1 MKKSI
6 SLFLIVAMLFSMSS
20 VAFAADNVQMEP
32 ELFEEY
38 AVDTGI
44 FYRYTLDYVGD
55 EWDAI
60 IFVPND
66 GSSVSFSATKITPLV
81 EGELDEADDGI
92 YSVTIEA
99 GANKEPLEYLREGFS
114 LLNQASVV
122 SASTFD
128 TNTVEQRD
136 SVQADLFAAARKIY
150 GNEYERVVYNDYTYP
165 NVDVIS
171 VHGDLTLRMR
181 KEGSKTF
188 EVGTSLSV
196 AALALTK
203 MTGVSVTLSFL
214 SLVVSVRGEIID
226 TLAVVDAYVVD
237 VDFGRWTTVDN
248 GDYVYTIANKI
259 YQHCGLNERNNE
271 TKAYLQ
277 DEEPELLYMP
287 SPTYYNDYSAQ
298 VEDAYNMYL
307 GLNK

>member
-6 SLFLIVAMLFSMSS
+6 SLFLIVAMLFYMSS
-20 VAFAADNVQMEP
+20 VAFATDNVQMEP

-171 VHGDLTLRMR
+171 VL
-181 KEGSKTF
+181 EG
-188 EVGTSLSV
+188 G
-196 AALALTK
+196 
-203 MTGVSVTLSFL
+203 
-214 SLVVSVRGEIID
+214 
-226 TLAVVDAYVVD
+226 
-237 VDFGRWTTVDN
+237 
-248 GDYVYTIANKI
+248 
-259 YQHCGLNERNNE
+259 
-271 TKAYLQ
+271 
-277 DEEPELLYMP
+277 
-287 SPTYYNDYSAQ
+287 
-298 VEDAYNMYL
+298 
-307 GLNK
+307 

>member
-171 VHGDLTLRMR
+171 VHEDLRQHR
-181 KEGSKTF
+181 
-188 EVGTSLSV
+188 
-196 AALALTK
+196 
-203 MTGVSVTLSFL
+203 
-214 SLVVSVRGEIID
+214 
-226 TLAVVDAYVVD
+226 
-237 VDFGRWTTVDN
+237 
-248 GDYVYTIANKI
+248 TIAEASAVESPI
-259 YQHCGLNERNNE
+259 RQE
-271 TKAYLQ
+271 TIGFPSHFFARAHNFKPPGRACQ
-277 DEEPELLYMP
+277 PEAD
-287 SPTYYNDYSAQ
+287 SPMRT
-298 VEDAYNMYL
+298 
-307 GLNK
+307 

>member
-92 YSVTIEA
+92 YSVTI
-99 GANKEPLEYLREGFS
+99 
-114 LLNQASVV
+114 
-122 SASTFD
+122 
-128 TNTVEQRD
+128 
-136 SVQADLFAAARKIY
+136 
-150 GNEYERVVYNDYTYP
+150 
-165 NVDVIS
+165 
-171 VHGDLTLRMR
+171 
-181 KEGSKTF
+181 
-188 EVGTSLSV
+188 
-196 AALALTK
+196 
-203 MTGVSVTLSFL
+203 
-214 SLVVSVRGEIID
+214 
-226 TLAVVDAYVVD
+226 
-237 VDFGRWTTVDN
+237 
-248 GDYVYTIANKI
+248 
-259 YQHCGLNERNNE
+259 
-271 TKAYLQ
+271 
-277 DEEPELLYMP
+277 
-287 SPTYYNDYSAQ
+287 
-298 VEDAYNMYL
+298 
-307 GLNK
+307 